1 MVVFGMIFTFK
12 NILLFKIEKKHKN
25 SHLVI
30 NLIRYFN

>member
-12 NILLFKIEKKHKN
+12 NIVLFKIEKKHKK

-30 NLIRYFN
+30 NKEKMF